1 MQKSAVRPLPV
12 TFPGSLLPDVLVDA
26 ELRFDATLPYA
37 ACLVF
42 PSAPSGRASD
52 AGLCWYFGR
61 DLLNEGRHVPVG
73 DGDVTVRPGCAG
85 EVLITL
91 HGSDGLAVVSAPQ
104 DAVTGFLADSFTLV
118 PAGTETDHLDVDAIL
133 ARLRAGD

>member
-12 TFPGSLLPDVLVDA
+12 TFPESLLPDVLVDA

-42 PSAPSGRASD
+42 PSAPFGCANGT
-52 AGLCWYFGR
+52 GLCWYFGR

-73 DGDVTVRPGCAG
+73 DGDVKVRPGCAG

-91 HGSDGLAVVSAPQ
+91 KGSDGQAVVSAPQ

-118 PAGTETDHLDVDAIL
+118 PAGSEADHLDVDTVL
-133 ARLRAGD
+133 ARLRAAD